1 MLASRQRHDNV
12 ILCASPTGN
21 CRCGSHENLRLRN
34 MIRTLFLVRR
44 AARAWEDFYL
54 PAIAALH

>member
-1 MLASRQRHDNV
+1 
-12 ILCASPTGN
+12 
-21 CRCGSHENLRLRN
+21 

-54 PAIAALH
+54 PAIAALHQGNYATIPDYVQRELRYMEAGEEAPSAKAGP